1 MPPGAKKGPRAT
13 LDTRALWL
21 RDAEDGFVT
30 HVHVTSANKAEVKEL
45 EPILEI
51 APIWGRLYADKGYA
65 SCANKQLLK
74 ESKIKNGI

>member
-1 MPPGAKKGPRAT
+1 MPPGAKRGPRAT

-45 EPILEI
+45 EPILEK
-51 APIWGRLYADKGYA
+51 APMWGRLYADKGYVCLLCQQTVA
-65 SCANKQLLK
+65 QRKQD
-74 ESKIKNGI
+74 